1 MQVYDQSKIQQ
12 TRPLR
17 SQRNHCEDIKMRQAL
32 KEKLLVNAP
41 MLYKYFKNNPKN
53 VIDCPDDLFE
63 FIFELSVKIED
74 FNKRFPRR
82 RVRFMKV
89 AMEYGEFVVVTNR
102 QVFTVQKLIA
112 ATTSQIRSYRRNLK
126 QALLERAKAIGT
138 TALFGSS
145 LIPDWKQLMPDDTD
159 TLRKI
164 LEYAEKRAVVPQ
176 DHIDLEQWRKKYL
189 NEEHFELFKQK

>member
-1 MQVYDQSKIQQ
+1 MNQDLQSNLF
-12 TRPLR
+12 TACPL
-17 SQRNHCEDIKMRQAL
+17 
-32 KEKLLVNAP
+32 
-41 MLYKYFKNNPKN
+41 LYKHFQGNSQMQ
-53 VIDCPDDLFE
+53 IDCPDDLFE

-89 AMEYGEFVVVTNR
+89 AMEYGELVVVTNR
-102 QVFTVQKLIA
+102 QVFTVQKLIT
-112 ATTSQIRSYRRNLK
+112 ATTSQIRSYRRSLK

-145 LIPDWKQLMPDDTD
+145 LIPDWKRLMPDDTA

-164 LEYAEKRAVVPQ
+164 LEYAKKRSVVPQ
-176 DHIDLEQWRKKYL
+176 DYADLANWRKKYL
-189 NEEHFELFKQK
+189 NEENKEELFKQK

>member
-1 MQVYDQSKIQQ
+1 
-12 TRPLR
+12 
-17 SQRNHCEDIKMRQAL
+17 MRREL
-32 KEKLLVNAP
+32 TEKLLTAAQL
-41 MLYKYFKNNPKN
+41 LYKHFKGNPQMQ
-53 VIDCPDDLFE
+53 IDCPDDLFE

-102 QVFTVQKLIA
+102 QVFTVQKFIT
-112 ATTSQIRSYRRNLK
+112 ATASQIRSYRRNLK
-126 QALLERAKAIGT
+126 QVLLERAKAIGT

-145 LIPDWKQLMPDDTD
+145 LLPDWKRLMPDDTD

-176 DHIDLEQWRKKYL
+176 DHTDLANWRKKYL
-189 NEEHFELFKQK
+189 NEEMDMTLFNSKN

>member
-1 MQVYDQSKIQQ
+1 MNQK
-12 TRPLR
+12 L
-17 SQRNHCEDIKMRQAL
+17 N
-32 KEKLLVNAP
+32 EKLLVTAP
-41 MLYKYFKNNPKN
+41 MLYKHFKDNPKN

-112 ATTSQIRSYRRNLK
+112 ATTSQIRSYRRSLK

-145 LIPDWKQLMPDDTD
+145 LIPDWKRLMPDDTA

-164 LEYAEKRAVVPQ
+164 LEYAEKRSVVPQ
-176 DHIDLEQWRKKYL
+176 DYADLANWRKKYL
-189 NEEHFELFKQK
+189 NDEKNLQKNDEDNLV

>member
-1 MQVYDQSKIQQ
+1 MK
-12 TRPLR
+12 
-17 SQRNHCEDIKMRQAL
+17 NEL
-32 KEKLLVNAP
+32 KEKLLVTAP
-41 MLYKYFKNNPKN
+41 LLYKHYKANPKMQ
-53 VIDCPDDLFE
+53 IDCPDDLFE
-63 FIFELSVKIED
+63 FIFELSIKIED

-102 QVFTVQKLIA
+102 QVFTVQKLIT
-112 ATTSQIRSYRRNLK
+112 ATTSQIRSYRRSLK

-138 TALFGSS
+138 TALFGSR
-145 LIPDWKQLMPDDTD
+145 LIPDWKLFMPDDTD

-176 DHIDLEQWRKKYL
+176 DHADLANWRKKYL
-189 NEEHFELFKQK
+189 NIDKSREEDNALL

>member
-1 MQVYDQSKIQQ
+1 MKQ
-12 TRPLR
+12 
-17 SQRNHCEDIKMRQAL
+17 EL
-32 KEKLLVNAP
+32 KEKLLDIAP
-41 MLYKYFKNNPKN
+41 MLYKYFKDNPKN

-89 AMEYGEFVVVTNR
+89 AMEYGELVVVTNR

-112 ATTSQIRSYRRNLK
+112 ATTSQIRSYRRSLK

-138 TALFGSS
+138 TVLFASR
-145 LIPDWKQLMPDDTD
+145 LIPDWKHLMPDDTD

-176 DHIDLEQWRKKYL
+176 DHADLANWYKKYL
-189 NEEHFELFKQK
+189 NIDKSKEDDNALL

>member
-1 MQVYDQSKIQQ
+1 
-12 TRPLR
+12 
-17 SQRNHCEDIKMRQAL
+17 MRREL
-32 KEKLLVNAP
+32 TEKLLTTAP
-41 MLYKYFKNNPKN
+41 MLYKYFKDNPKN

-63 FIFELSVKIED
+63 FIFELSIKIED

-138 TALFGSS
+138 TALFGSR
-145 LIPDWKQLMPDDTD
+145 LLPDWKRLMPDDTD
-159 TLRKI
+159 TLLKI
-164 LEYAEKRAVVPQ
+164 LGFAEKRAIVPQ
-176 DHIDLEQWRKKYL
+176 DHADLANWYKRYL
-189 NEEHFELFKQK
+189 NIDKEREEDNAIL

>member
-1 MQVYDQSKIQQ
+1 MREELQ
-12 TRPLR
+12 
-17 SQRNHCEDIKMRQAL
+17 IKLFSAC
-32 KEKLLVNAP
+32 P
-41 MLYKYFKNNPKN
+41 MLYKHFKDNPKS

-82 RVRFMKV
+82 RVHFMKM

-102 QVFTVQKLIA
+102 QVFTVQKLIT
-112 ATTSQIRSYRRNLK
+112 ATTSQIRSYRRSLK
-126 QALLERAKAIGT
+126 QVLLERAKVIGT

-145 LIPDWKQLMPDDTD
+145 LIPDWKIFMPDDTD

-176 DHIDLEQWRKKYL
+176 DHADLANWRKKYL
-189 NEEHFELFKQK
+189 NEEKDMTLFTPKN